1 MKIFLGGTCNNS
13 TWRDWVI
20 PELDRLQIPYFNP
33 VVEDWTPEC
42 QAEEERRKEECC
54 IHLYVITPEMTGVFS
69 IAEAVDS
76 AWQSGK
82 HCLFYVVQDRLRFS
96 KGQLRSLRA
105 VEDLIIKRGGTART
119 IYGLNLLKNEITKE
133 YKKLIN

>member
-42 QAEEERRKEECC
+42 QAEEERQKEECD
-54 IHLYVITPEMTGVFS
+54 IHLYVIAPEMTGVYS

-105 VEDLIIKRGGTART
+105 VEDLIIKRGGTVCT
-119 IYGLNLLKNEITKE
+119 IYGLNLLKNEIVKE